1 MVKKDK
7 YFASILVIGD
17 EVLSGRTLDTN
28 SNHIAKKIE
37 DLGISVNEI
46 RVIPDNKG
54 KIIKTAINLFILF
67 NIIIYYN
74 IYLNYYI
81 KNKSSTC

>member
-37 DLGISVNEI
+37 DLGTVSYTHLTL
-46 RVIPDNKG
+46 P
-54 KIIKTAINLFILF
+54 TIL
-67 NIIIYYN
+67 
-74 IYLNYYI
+74 LV
-81 KNKSSTC
+81 